1 MLNILLGTKA
11 PSAQK
16 KILKILYSRAVHAQM
31 CVAPVGVSLV
41 VLEPVDVA
49 VTDVDAAHKAGFSVD
64 HNDLAVVAI
73 IEPVGKWYKVDSH
86 EWKHLH
92 AICPQAFYQPSS
104 DRPAAKV
111 VINKPDFNAFFS
123 LLHQNLCYGIPYGV
137 VFIYIVFYMNMMFG
151 SLERFQYCRE
161 FLLPI
166 YKQLHIVFICDWTHR
181 VIEEQIGK
189 FFFFG
194 GYAVSTFDYM
204 QRVFMQPLP

>member
-41 VLEPVDVA
+41 VLGPVDVA

-64 HNDLAVVAI
+64 HNELAVVAI
-73 IEPVGKWYKVDSH
+73 IEPVGTWYKVDSH

-111 VINKPDFNAFFS
+111 VINKSDGNAFFRF
-123 LLHQNLCYGIPYGV
+123 LHQNLCYGFAYRIIFV
-137 VFIYIVFYMNMMFG
+137 DIILYMDMMLG
-151 SLERFQYCRE
+151 IS
-161 FLLPI
+161 
-166 YKQLHIVFICDWTHR
+166 
-181 VIEEQIGK
+181 
-189 FFFFG
+189 
-194 GYAVSTFDYM
+194 
-204 QRVFMQPLP
+204 